1 KVINITNNRGTLFYD
16 KDKDLSQR
24 VDAVARNIID
34 SNANSPTLAHSNQEI
49 LSHLKENIGAGFAR
63 TFSRI
68 ASSLS

>member
-1 KVINITNNRGTLFYD
+1 
-16 KDKDLSQR
+16 LSHR

-34 SNANSPTLAHSNQEI
+34 SNADSPTLAYSNQKI
-49 LSHLKENIGAGFAR
+49 LSHLKKNVSTGLGR